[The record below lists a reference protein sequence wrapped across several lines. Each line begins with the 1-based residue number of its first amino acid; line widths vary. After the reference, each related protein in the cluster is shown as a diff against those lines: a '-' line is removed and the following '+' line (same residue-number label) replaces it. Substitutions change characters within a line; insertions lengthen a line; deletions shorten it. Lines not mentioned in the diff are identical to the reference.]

1 MLMLLLGLRGGLELR
16 GGCWEVAVAHIGVL
30 LLPKEIQRLTTWRRN
45 GPLGCFTCHLLST
58 ITPRFCKIL
67 MRVTCLGKVLEGR

>member
-30 LLPKEIQRLTTWRRN
+30 LLPKEIQRLCSSSSVHSTQSGRPRGDEMVHW
-45 GPLGCFTCHLLST
+45 GASLVIYCPLLLHVSV
-58 ITPRFCKIL
+58 RF
-67 MRVTCLGKVLEGR
+67 